1 MSNQAVCRMVFSG
14 SHALHRN
21 EISKCFFSGNCFFLI
36 LLLAFSLHGFADAD
50 CNSQNCDNV
59 DNYWVKIKRLT
70 DIDLGSW
77 TGNDV
82 ASGKS
87 QLVNKKT
94 FCAISYREDGNNR
107 VMYNPELQLQGP
119 ADGNAG
125 QFIVSNDGNQIPLT
139 IHLERYSG
147 NDAPQTPDRQSF
159 TPGYP
164 VKLTGNNAYSL
175 CRENELSVTV
185 TAYKD
190 DIISAGATGIYSGI
204 FKMQVGPGT
213 SPESPGPVFIEFSI
227 TLNVAPA
234 ILISGLKDMQLTS
247 NIGQDISKSQKFCV
261 YAASRSKF
269 KIKGLSRF
277 GSGAFQLDNNG
288 QTMEYNLTVGPSN
301 NNGNGNKITL
311 VESDDFVGHPSWKGD
326 QQLNCGND
334 ENMMLTVSIS
344 KASLDNATSGLYQ
357 DTVTLTVTPE

>member
-1 MSNQAVCRMVFSG
+1 MLSISISAIHS
-14 SHALHRN
+14 RN
-21 EISKCFFSGNCFFLI
+21 YFFLI
-36 LLLAFSLHGFADAD
+36 LLLTFSLHGFADAD

-82 ASGKS
+82 ASGKN

-119 ADGNAG
+119 TDGDAR

-139 IHLERYSG
+139 IHLERFSE
-147 NDAPQTPDRQSF
+147 NDAPQTPDRF
-159 TPGYP
+159 TPGST
-164 VKLTGNNAYSL
+164 VTLTGNNEYRL

-204 FKMQVGPGT
+204 FKMQAGSGT

-234 ILISGLKDMQLTS
+234 ILISGLEDMLLSAKT
-247 NIGQDISKSQKFCV
+247 GQDISESQKFCV

-288 QTMEYNLTVGPSN
+288 QTIEYNLTVGPSN
-301 NNGNGNKITL
+301 NNGAGNRITL
-311 VESDDFVGHPSWKGD
+311 VEGGDFVGRPSWKGD
-326 QQLNCGND
+326 QQLDCGND
-334 ENMMLTVSIS
+334 ENMMLTVSIN
-344 KASLDNATSGLYQ
+344 KASLDSANSGLYQ
-357 DTVTLTVTPE
+357 DTVTLIVTPES